1 MALTDNGSSYR
12 GDSMGRYS
20 NTDGKRY
27 MVDDLYSMKES
38 VSNEAD
44 RGAIQECINKLKA

>member
-1 MALTDNGSSYR
+1 MALTDNGNGLSAADVAAVV
-12 GDSMGRYS
+12 GNNG
-20 NTDGKRY
+20 GA
-27 MVDDLYSMKES
+27 SMKES